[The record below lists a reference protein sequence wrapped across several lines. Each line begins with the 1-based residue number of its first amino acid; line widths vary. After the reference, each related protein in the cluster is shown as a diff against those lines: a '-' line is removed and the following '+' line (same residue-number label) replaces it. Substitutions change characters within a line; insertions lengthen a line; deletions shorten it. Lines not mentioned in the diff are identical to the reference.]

1 MDNNSFEQQ
10 FKQNVKN
17 TAMSPMA
24 TTTTGDTNKLPL
36 IIAIVLAIVTLIE
49 SIALIIALSNRPSVQ
64 TETSENDDYQTP
76 IAHDDYIRSAY
87 VYDDDYNLIAVNFSC
102 VADDRSSYIL
112 TASNYFEQRDSA
124 GSVTASGDY
133 SISNDSLVSLKDSG
147 KVLYYDGFNI
157 ADGLTIYKCEEVAT
171 ESNIDNADTNT
182 E

>member
-1 MDNNSFEQQ
+1 MDNSNFEQQ
-10 FKQNVKN
+10 FKQNVKTSAMAPVP
-17 TAMSPMA
+17 TAS
-24 TTTTGDTNKLPL
+24 TGETNKLPL
-36 IIAIVLAIVTLIE
+36 IIAIVLAIVTLVE
-49 SIALIIALSNRPSVQ
+49 SIVLIIALSNRPSVQ
-64 TETSENDDYQTP
+64 TETSENNDYQTP
-76 IAHDDYIRSAY
+76 IAYDDYIRSAY

-102 VADDRSSYIL
+102 VADDKSSYIL

-171 ESNIDNADTNT
+171 ETDADEGT
-182 E
+182 ED